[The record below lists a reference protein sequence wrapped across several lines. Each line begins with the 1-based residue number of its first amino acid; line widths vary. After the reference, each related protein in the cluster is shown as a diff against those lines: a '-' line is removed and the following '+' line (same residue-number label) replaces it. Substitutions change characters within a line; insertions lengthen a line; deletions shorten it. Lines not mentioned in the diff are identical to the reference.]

1 MTGEGV
7 WLNPEETETIRGSW
21 LNGTVSGPAV
31 WEREEDGVKLEGEFR
46 RGHAHGPGLVT
57 WRDRGYQ

>member
-1 MTGEGV
+1 MTGDGV
-7 WLNPEETETIRGSW
+7 WLSPGETETIRGSW

-31 WEREEDGVKLEGEFR
+31 WQREDGVRLEGEFR

>member
-1 MTGEGV
+1 MTGDGV
-7 WLNPEETETIRGSW
+7 WINPKVKETIRGEW
-21 LNGTVSGPAV
+21 LNGTLSGRAV
-31 WEREEDGVKLEGEFR
+31 WDREDGVRLEGLFR